1 MTVELTHLVDLGLL
15 VVALYVTYSINNIT
29 NLLLDVVEKHNNLS
43 AMFKDFSQAVAE
55 DMEEIERFLNDEQD

>member
-15 VVALYVTYSINNIT
+15 VVVLYVTYSINNIT

-43 AMFKDFSQAVAE
+43 AMFKEFSQAVVE
-55 DMEEIERFLNDEQD
+55 DMEEIERFLNDDQD